1 MGEDVSTD
9 SEISASERSK
19 KRKVEPIERI
29 SEIMLVGEN
38 QIEVTRALETSNQRL
53 MTDDQSRKL
62 DTKSSATSVQ
72 RLNRAMATT
81 LNADESGRF
90 DGVSSVIDT

>member
-38 QIEVTRALETSNQRL
+38 QIEVTRALETSN
-53 MTDDQSRKL
+53 
-62 DTKSSATSVQ
+62 
-72 RLNRAMATT
+72 
-81 LNADESGRF
+81 
-90 DGVSSVIDT
+90 